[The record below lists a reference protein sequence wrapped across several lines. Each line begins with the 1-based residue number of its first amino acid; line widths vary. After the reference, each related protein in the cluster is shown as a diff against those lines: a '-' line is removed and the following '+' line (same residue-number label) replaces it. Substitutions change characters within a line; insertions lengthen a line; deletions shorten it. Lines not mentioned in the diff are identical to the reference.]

1 MENRY
6 SIHPEQVK
14 RFTTEELRSHF
25 LMDTLFTENKLTMY
39 YSHEDRVVIGGAAPG
54 QSELKLDAGDFL
66 KTDFFLERR
75 EIGIIN
81 VGQPGA
87 VRVGDDEYVLQ
98 TKDFL
103 YIGMGNQDVAFTSLN
118 GEKAKFYFIS
128 ACAHQ
133 SYPTQKA
140 ALSELTPDRLGDDAA
155 SNVRSLYKVIHQDGI
170 KSCQLMMGITMLDQ
184 NNNWNTMPAH
194 VHDRRMEAYLY
205 LDLEKDSKVFH
216 FMGQPDETR
225 HLVVGNEQA
234 VLSPAWSIH
243 SGAGTSNYSFVWAM
257 AGENYTF
264 TDMDVVPMDGLK

>member
-1 MENRY
+1 
-6 SIHPEQVK
+6 
-14 RFTTEELRSHF
+14 
-25 LMDTLFTENKLTMY
+25 
-39 YSHEDRVVIGGAAPG
+39 AAPG

-103 YIGMGNQDVAFTSLN
+103 YIGMGNQDVSFSSLN
-118 GEKAKFYFIS
+118 GEKAKFYFVS
-128 ACAHQ
+128 ACAHK

-140 ALSELTPDRLGDDAA
+140 ALPELTPDRLGDDAA

-225 HLVVGNEQA
+225 HLVVGNEHA

-264 TDMDVVPMDGLK
+264 TDMDLVPMDGLK

>member
-1 MENRY
+1 M
-6 SIHPEQVK
+6 K
-14 RFTTEELRSHF
+14 
-25 LMDTLFTENKLTMY
+25 
-39 YSHEDRVVIGGAAPG
+39 
-54 QSELKLDAGDFL
+54 
-66 KTDFFLERR
+66 
-75 EIGIIN
+75 
-81 VGQPGA
+81 
-87 VRVGDDEYVLQ
+87 VGDDEYVLQ

-103 YIGMGNQDVAFTSLN
+103 YIGMGNRDVAFKSLN
-118 GEKAKFYFIS
+118 GETAKFYFVS
-128 ACAHQ
+128 SGAHQ

-140 ALSELTPDRLGDDAA
+140 ALSELTPDRLGDAAA

-170 KSCQLMMGITMLDQ
+170 QSCQLMMGITMLDE

-225 HLVVGNEQA
+225 HLVVGNDQA

-264 TDMDVVPMDGLK
+264 TDMDLVPMDGLK

>member
-6 SIHPEQVK
+6 SVHPEQVK

-25 LMDTLFTENKLTMY
+25 LMDPLFTENKLTMY
-39 YSHEDRVVIGGAAPG
+39 YSHEDRVVIGGATPG

-103 YIGMGNQDVAFTSLN
+103 YIGMGNQDVSFSSLN
-118 GEKAKFYFIS
+118 GEKAKFYFVS
-128 ACAHQ
+128 ACAHK

-140 ALSELTPDRLGDDAA
+140 ALAELTPDRLGDDAA

-264 TDMDVVPMDGLK
+264 TDMDLVPMDGLK

>member
-6 SIHPEQVK
+6 SVHPEHVK

-25 LMDTLFTENKLTMY
+25 LMDPLFTENKLTMY
-39 YSHEDRVVIGGAAPG
+39 YSHEDRVVIGGAAPR

-103 YIGMGNQDVAFTSLN
+103 YIGMGNQDVAFSSLN
-118 GEKAKFYFIS
+118 EEKAKFYFVS
-128 ACAHQ
+128 SCAHK

-264 TDMDVVPMDGLK
+264 TDMDLIPMDGLK

>member
-1 MENRY
+1 
-6 SIHPEQVK
+6 
-14 RFTTEELRSHF
+14 
-25 LMDTLFTENKLTMY
+25 
-39 YSHEDRVVIGGAAPG
+39 
-54 QSELKLDAGDFL
+54 
-66 KTDFFLERR
+66 
-75 EIGIIN
+75 
-81 VGQPGA
+81 
-87 VRVGDDEYVLQ
+87 
-98 TKDFL
+98 
-103 YIGMGNQDVAFTSLN
+103 
-118 GEKAKFYFIS
+118 
-128 ACAHQ
+128 
-133 SYPTQKA
+133 
-140 ALSELTPDRLGDDAA
+140 
-155 SNVRSLYKVIHQDGI
+155 I

-264 TDMDVVPMDGLK
+264 TDMDLVPMDGLK